1 MIDYHKSVSDDG
13 GAIGAE
19 IQSGVVGALLPE
31 ITLSQQELGAVIYRK
46 FYIANS
52 DPVEVPMV
60 LDFSGTSTFP
70 VILFASNGDSEV
82 VGDLSGFE
90 TDETP
95 LSVTIPA
102 SGHLSFW
109 FKETVAEGSTVTDNY
124 NAIDIKTI
132 NKG

>member
-1 MIDYHKSVSDDG
+1 MITYHKSVSDDG
-13 GAIGAE
+13 GNIGDV

-31 ITLSQQELGAVIYRK
+31 ISLSQQELGAIVYRK

-52 DPVEVPMV
+52 DPVDVPMV
-60 LDFSGTSTFP
+60 VEFSGTSTFP

-82 VGDLSGFE
+82 LGDLSGFE

-109 FKETVAEGSTVTDNY
+109 FKETVAEGSTVTDSY
-124 NAIDIKTI
+124 DTIDIKTT
-132 NKG
+132 N